1 MDDVDLQHQDSAE
14 EYDDEDLDSDYF
26 TSSNQD

>member
-1 MDDVDLQHQDSAE
+1 MDDVDLHHDDSAGD
-14 EYDDEDLDSDYF
+14 YDDEDLDSDFF